1 MLFLLNLVVFVLGL
15 CLGSFVN
22 VIIYRL
28 PKEGQSILTPR
39 RSLCP
44 SCQSPIAW
52 YDNLPLLSYILLK
65 GRCRHCQEPISLRYP
80 LIELMAGV
88 LTLAVFYKSGI
99 SLRAMAD
106 LYLVLALIA
115 ITYID
120 LDEMIIPDIITF
132 PGMAVGLAAAA
143 LAPDPGLML
152 GVRLKGL
159 LVGWGLESGW
169 ALSLAG
175 SALGL
180 FLGWVL
186 VWGIFNLY
194 FLLRHEEG
202 IGGGDITLLAM
213 IGAFLGWRAVL
224 VTIFLGSIAGMAAAI
239 AGSLGG
245 KGFSLQ
251 MKIPFGPF
259 LSLGALTYLF
269 FGETLLRW
277 YWSLGGRV

>member
-1 MLFLLNLVVFVLGL
+1 MTFLLKLVVFALGL
-15 CLGSFVN
+15 CLGSFLN

-44 SCQSPIAW
+44 ACQSQIAW
-52 YDNLPLLSYILLK
+52 YDNLPLLSYILLR
-65 GRCRHCQEPISLRYP
+65 GRCRHCQESISLRYP
-80 LIELMAGV
+80 LVELMAGV

-99 SLRAMAD
+99 SLRAVAD
-106 LYLVLALIA
+106 LYLVLTLIA

-169 ALSLAG
+169 ALSLIG

-194 FLLRHEEG
+194 FLLRRQEG
-202 IGGGDITLLAM
+202 IGGGDVTLLAM

-251 MKIPFGPF
+251 MKIPFGRF
-259 LSLGALTYLF
+259 LSLGA
-269 FGETLLRW
+269 
-277 YWSLGGRV
+277 